1 VNVEQLLANLT
12 KQGVKLW
19 VEGEQL
25 RANAPKGVLTLET
38 RDLLANHKAELIL
51 LLQEKNAN
59 PDTDLPLV
67 KADRL
72 QNLPLSFAQERLW
85 LLNQLEPDSPF
96 YNEQTA
102 IKLHGQLN
110 VVALEQSL
118 NKIIARHEVLR
129 TNFRT
134 INDRPVQ
141 IIADSLTLS
150 VPVVDLT
157 DLPESERAIACQK
170 LATTELARPF
180 DLASSPLIRACV
192 VKLTELEHAFILTV
206 HHIIVDGWSTGILM
220 RELAIIYSALCNNL
234 SPKLPELPIQY
245 ADFAIWQRQWLQKE
259 VLQTQL
265 DYWKQQLKN
274 APTLLELPTDRPR
287 PAIQTYR
294 GAVQYV
300 ELSSELSQAIANF
313 SRQEA
318 ASLFMTLF
326 CAYVTLLYRY
336 TGSDDI
342 VVGTPIA
349 NRDRLELEG
358 LIGFFVNT
366 LVLRTDLSGNPSF
379 GQLLSRVR
387 QVTLEAYA
395 HPDLPFEELVKALQ
409 PQRNL
414 SHTPLFQVMFVLQNA
429 PISEVELAGLTI
441 SSLPVEGATAKFDL
455 TLSMQNTST
464 STTLSTSTGLV
475 GMWQYNADLFDERT
489 IERMSGHFVTL
500 LEGIVANPQERIAQ
514 LPLLTKSEQQQ
525 LLVEWNNTQVDYPQ
539 DKCIHQLFEEQ
550 VERTPDAVAVVF
562 DNQQLTYHQLN
573 CRANQLAHYLHSLGV
588 KPDTLVG
595 ICVERS
601 LEMVV
606 GLLGILKAGGA
617 YLPLDPEYPPE
628 RLRFM
633 LEDATVSVLLTQQQL
648 IDKLPPNQAQVVF
661 LDEAWSE
668 IAQNNQDNPSSGV
681 KAFHLANLIYTSG
694 STGRP
699 KGVMVEHQGLCNLAQ
714 AQKITFGLTCSSRVL
729 QFASFSFDAS
739 ISEILMALFSGGTL
753 YLGTKDSL
761 LPGEPL
767 IKQLRKHCITHIT
780 LPPSALAVM
789 PVEELPTLQ
798 TIIVAG
804 EACPLELIKQWSVGR
819 NFFNAYGPTEASVC
833 ATIAKCTPEDE
844 KISIGKAIANT
855 QVYILDENLQPVPIG
870 VPGELHIGGVGLARG
885 YLNRPELTQE
895 KFISN
900 PFQRGRGAAL
910 RLRSVTEGQGSRGE
924 TEDQS
929 SNSERLYKTG
939 DLARYLPN
947 GDIEYLGRID
957 NQVKVRGFRIE
968 LGEIETA
975 LSQHGDV
982 QTCCAI
988 AHEDIPGEKRLV
1000 AYVVPYPQVT
1010 CTEQSRSTLTINQ
1023 LRQFLKAKL
1032 PEYMVPNAF
1041 VVLESLPLTP
1051 NGKVDRRAL
1060 PAPDL
1065 HSEQKGKYVAP
1076 RTPIEEM
1083 LAQIWTQVLKL
1094 EQVGIDDN
1102 FFEVGGHSLLA
1113 TQLLS
1118 RIRNI
1123 FKVELPLRELFAK
1136 ATIAELARSLEQL
1149 QQQVLR
1155 LRSVQDLEFST
1166 PPILP
1171 RAKNT
1176 QLPLSYAQQRL
1187 WFLDQLQSL
1196 GGTYNIPLTLRLAG
1210 TLNQAALEKSLQ
1222 EIIYR
1227 HEALRTNFITVDGQ
1241 PIQIIREQE
1250 IGRGQGAGGREQG
1263 AGSKRLPL
1271 SQLTSTPWTVSIVD
1285 LKHLS
1290 TLVLSEAEVTEKE
1303 IALQQLVQKQ
1313 AIQAFNLANEPLVRA
1328 TLVVLSETEHALLV
1342 FIHHIVCDGW
1352 SMGVFVQELV
1362 ALYNAYSQSQPSPL
1376 APLPIQYADFAI
1388 WQRNWLQ
1395 GDVLQSQLS
1404 YWQQQLANAPTLLSL
1419 PTDRPRGAVQT
1430 YHGAYQELA
1439 LSKELSVA
1447 LKQLSQ
1453 KESVTL
1459 FMTLLA
1465 AFQILLWRYSGQD
1478 DICIGTPIANRNRA
1492 EIEGLIG
1499 FFVNT
1504 LVLRTRLDGNPSFSQ
1519 LLSQVRE
1526 VALGAYSHQDLPF
1539 EMLVEAL
1546 QPERNLSHN
1555 PIFQVWFNLQNL
1567 ANTQLELFGLS
1578 VEPISMSEAASKFDL
1593 SLYVA
1598 EYEQGITL
1606 QLLYNADLFTSER
1619 MVEMVQQ
1626 FHHLLNQIVAEPD
1639 SAIASY
1645 SLVTPQTR
1653 FLLPDPTTAIPQP
1666 EYELV
1671 TTTFTSWVNSTP
1683 EQPAVRQGSRTW
1695 NYRELSKSSQ
1705 DLARVML
1712 SHGIERGDVVAVYG
1726 TSSFGLIASAIAVL
1740 LSGGVLL
1747 TIDPQL
1753 PSQRQRLMLQE
1764 AKVKCIL
1771 YVDSQYPEDREIWQ
1785 SLTVICINPDT
1796 AVAIN
1801 YRQESSHPILL
1812 PEISANDAA
1821 YIFFTSGTTG
1831 VPKGV
1836 LGCHKGMAHF
1846 LNWQRQTFGINQKDR
1861 IAQLTGLSFDVVLRD
1876 IFLPLTSGATLCLP
1890 TPEDKLEPTK
1900 ILGYLE
1906 REQISVL
1913 HTVPSLAQSW
1923 LTSVPSEV
1931 SLHNLRWLFLAGEPL
1946 KETLV
1951 LQWRDAFLQ
1960 AGEIVNLY
1968 GPTETTL
1975 AKCYYQVPNEPTPG
1989 VQPVGRTLPETQAL
2003 VLSANGQ
2010 LCGIGEAGEIVLR
2023 TPFRSLGYIN
2033 ALEEMRSRFVKNH
2046 FRNDERDLLYYTGD
2060 RGRYLPDGSLEI
2072 LGRLD
2077 RQVKIRGI
2085 RIELGEIETVLA
2097 QHPFVHQT
2105 VVIAHEER
2113 LVAYII
2119 PNQDSTPT
2127 ISEIRRFLST
2137 KLPQYMMPSSFVF
2150 LDSLPL
2156 TPNGKV
2162 DRRALP
2168 TPSNINNLDTFVEPR
2183 NQLELQLVQIWSKI
2197 LKVDKVGV
2205 QDNFF
2210 DLGGHSLLA
2219 PYLITQIKQQFGK
2232 DVSLTSLFQNPTI
2245 EQLATILQIDSNY
2258 SNSSCLVPIQ
2268 PNGSKLPFFC
2278 IPGAGGEPFY
2288 LYHLG
2293 RYLGDE
2299 QPLYSFQA
2307 NNLDVEPDTRIQDM
2321 ASHYIQAMQT
2331 VQPQGPYFLGGHS
2344 LGSIVAFEM
2353 ANQLLDGGHEVALV
2367 VILDMSAPTSKDKQA
2382 RIERLD
2388 WDHARWLIEAI
2399 KAVEVSLST
2408 NMDISYDTLRSL
2420 SEKEQLKYVLQHLKM
2435 VNMLPPH
2442 AEINQLKNMVQA
2454 LKANSLSLINYVPKH
2469 LYPGRIT
2476 LLRASETPPERL
2488 NSKFSEIS
2496 QDSTWGWSEYSC
2508 EPVDIHFVPG
2518 NHITMMAEPH
2528 VQVLAEQLKNCIQ
2541 QALCRQGGRG
2551 QGAGSREQ
2559 GAGGRGLSG
2568 AGFFD

>member
-1 VNVEQLLANLT
+1 MNIEQLVVDLT

-38 RDLLANHKAELIL
+38 RDLLAKNKAELIL
-51 LLQEKNAN
+51 LLHEKNAA
-59 PDTDLPLV
+59 PDTDLPPI
-67 KADRL
+67 KTERP

-96 YNEQTA
+96 YNEQIA
-102 IKLHGQLN
+102 LKLHGQLN

-118 NKIIARHEVLR
+118 NKIIERHEALR

-134 INDRPVQ
+134 FDEQPVQ
-141 IIADSLTLS
+141 VIADSLTLS

-157 DLPESERAIACQK
+157 HLPESEREIACQQ
-170 LATTELARPF
+170 LATTEAAQLF

-192 VKLTELEHAFILTV
+192 VKLTEVEYALLLTV
-206 HHIIVDGWSTGILM
+206 HHILVDGWSTGILM
-220 RELAIIYSALCNNL
+220 RELATIYSALCNNL
-234 SPKLPELPIQY
+234 SPELPELPIQY

-265 DYWKQQLKN
+265 DYWKQLLKN

-287 PAIQTYR
+287 PAIQNYR

-300 ELSSELSQAIANF
+300 ELSNELSQAIANF
-313 SRQEA
+313 SRQEGA
-318 ASLFMTLF
+318 TLFMTLF
-326 CAYVTLLYRY
+326 TAYVTLLYRY

-379 GQLLSRVR
+379 KELLSRVR
-387 QVTLEAYA
+387 QVTLLSYA

-409 PQRNL
+409 PQRDL

-429 PISEVELAGLTI
+429 PISEVEMAGLTI
-441 SSLPVEGATAKFDL
+441 SSLPTQSAVAKFDL
-455 TLSMQNTST
+455 TLSLQNTA
-464 STTLSTSTGLV
+464 TGLV
-475 GMWQYNADLFDERT
+475 GVWEYNADLFDAST
-489 IERMSGHFVTL
+489 IERMSGHFQTL
-500 LEGIVANPQERIAQ
+500 LQGIVANPEQQIAQ
-514 LPLLTKSEQQQ
+514 LPLLTQVEQHQ
-525 LLVEWNNTQVDYPQ
+525 LLVDWNSTQVDYPQ

-550 VERTPDAVAVVF
+550 VKRTPDAVAVVF

-573 CRANQLAHYLHSLGV
+573 CRANQLAHYLRSVGV
-588 KPDTLVG
+588 GADVLVG
-595 ICVERS
+595 LCVERS
-601 LEMVV
+601 LEMMV

-617 YLPLDPEYPPE
+617 YVPLDPEYPQD
-628 RLRFM
+628 RLSFM
-633 LEDATVSVLLTQQQL
+633 LEDTQLSVLLIQQHLIERLPKHQVQL
-648 IDKLPPNQAQVVF
+648 VC
-661 LDEAWSE
+661 LDTEWQSISQLSDFDLVNSTSSE
-668 IAQNNQDNPSSGV
+668 N
-681 KAFHLANLIYTSG
+681 LAYVIYTSG
-694 STGRP
+694 STGKP
-699 KGVMVEHQGLCNLAQ
+699 KGVMIQHQSLVNLTQAAIVEYGLSNACNGQ
-714 AQKITFGLTCSSRVL
+714 SQRIL
-729 QFASFSFDAS
+729 QFLSICFDAAAA
-739 ISEILMALFSGGTL
+739 EIYPPLSSGATVVLRTQEMLSSVQTL
-753 YLGTKDSL
+753 IQKCRDWGITVLSLPTAYWHQLTFELVNADLL
-761 LPGEPL
+761 LPDCIRLVIIGGE
-767 IKQLRKHCITHIT
+767 H
-780 LPPSALAVM
+780 
-789 PVEELPTLQ
+789 
-798 TIIVAG
+798 
-804 EACPLELIKQWSVGR
+804 PLEQRFRMWQQHIGEYPQLI
-819 NFFNAYGPTEASVC
+819 NAYGPTEATVEVTC
-833 ATIAKCTPEDE
+833 TLLGIDQQKLTIGRP
-844 KISIGKAIANT
+844 IYNT
-855 QVYILDENLQPVPIG
+855 QIYILDQYLQPVPIG
-870 VPGELHIGGVGLARG
+870 VPGELHIGGAGLARG
-885 YLNRPELTQE
+885 YLNRPELTNE

-900 PFQRGRGAAL
+900 PFKRGRGQGA
-910 RLRSVTEGQGSRGE
+910 GSRGQGAGGRGE
-924 TEDQS
+924 IENQF
-929 SNSERLYKTG
+929 SNCDRQACTKYSRLYKTG
-939 DLARYLPN
+939 DLARYLSS

-957 NQVKVRGFRIE
+957 NQVKIRGFRIE

-975 LSQHGDV
+975 LSEHGDV
-982 QTCCAI
+982 QSCCVI
-988 AHEDIPGEKRLV
+988 AREDTPGEKRLV
-1000 AYVVPYPQVT
+1000 AYVVLYPQVT
-1010 CTEQSRSTLTINQ
+1010 CTEPVLSAASRREGRSRSTPTIDQ
-1023 LRQFLKAKL
+1023 LRYSLRVKL

-1041 VVLESLPLTP
+1041 VLLESLPLTP

-1065 HSEQKGKYVAP
+1065 QSEQKDKYVTP

-1083 LAQIWTQVLKL
+1083 LALLWTQVLKL
-1094 EQVGIDDN
+1094 ERVGIHDN
-1102 FFEVGGHSLLA
+1102 FFEIGGHSLLA

-1136 ATIAELARSLEQL
+1136 ATIAELAQSIGQL
-1149 QQQVLR
+1149 QQQ
-1155 LRSVQDLEFST
+1155 DLELST

-1171 RAKNT
+1171 RAENA

-1187 WFLDQLQSL
+1187 WFLDQLQPL
-1196 GGTYNIPLTLRLAG
+1196 GGTYKIPLTLRLVG
-1210 TLNQAALEKSLQ
+1210 TLNQAALEQSLQ
-1222 EIIYR
+1222 EIIHR
-1227 HEALRTNFITVDGQ
+1227 HEVLRTNFITVDGQ
-1241 PIQIIREQE
+1241 PTQVIQTQTNWTLSIIDYEY
-1250 IGRGQGAGGREQG
+1250 
-1263 AGSKRLPL
+1263 LP
-1271 SQLTSTPWTVSIVD
+1271 I
-1285 LKHLS
+1285 
-1290 TLVLSEAEVTEKE
+1290 TEKE
-1303 IALQQLVQKQ
+1303 IATQQLVQKQ
-1313 AIQAFNLANEPLVRA
+1313 AIQPFNLANEPLVRA

-1342 FIHHIVCDGW
+1342 YIHHIVSDGW
-1352 SMGVFVQELV
+1352 SMGVFIQELA
-1362 ALYNAYSQSQPSPL
+1362 ALYNAYSQGQPSPL

-1388 WQRNWLQ
+1388 WQRQWLQ

-1404 YWQQQLANAPTLLSL
+1404 YWQQQLADAPTLLSL

-1430 YHGAYQELA
+1430 YHGAYQAIA
-1439 LSKELSVA
+1439 LSKKLSIA

-1459 FMTLLA
+1459 FMTLLT

-1499 FFVNT
+1499 FFINT
-1504 LVLRTRLDGNPSFSQ
+1504 LVLRTRLDGNPSFRQ
-1519 LLSQVRE
+1519 LLSRVRE
-1526 VALGAYSHQDLPF
+1526 VALSAYAHQDLPF

-1567 ANTQLELFGLS
+1567 ADTQLELFGLS
-1578 VEPISMSEAASKFDL
+1578 VEPILMSEAASKFDL
-1593 SLYVA
+1593 SLYVT
-1598 EYEQGITL
+1598 EHEQGITL

-1626 FHHLLNQIVAEPD
+1626 FHHLLNQIVVEPD
-1639 SAIASY
+1639 SAIAAY
-1645 SLVTPQTR
+1645 SLVTPQAQL
-1653 FLLPDPTTAIPQP
+1653 LLPDPTTAIPEP

-1671 TTTFTSWVNSTP
+1671 TTTFTSWVNSNL
-1683 EQPAVRQGSRTW
+1683 ELSAVRQGSRTW
-1695 NYRELSKSSQ
+1695 NYGELGKTSQ
-1705 DLARVML
+1705 ALARVML
-1712 SHGIERGDVVAVYG
+1712 SQGIERGDVVAVYG

-1747 TIDPQL
+1747 TLDPQL
-1753 PSQRQRLMLQE
+1753 PCERQQLMLQE
-1764 AKVKCIL
+1764 AKAKYIL
-1771 YVDSQYPEDREIWQ
+1771 YIDSQPPKDQEIWQ
-1785 SLTVICINPDT
+1785 SLTIICVNPDT
-1796 AVAIN
+1796 AEAIN
-1801 YRQESSHPILL
+1801 SLESSHTIAL
-1812 PEISANDAA
+1812 PEISADDAA

-1846 LNWQRQTFGINQKDR
+1846 LNWQRQTFGISQQDR

-1876 IFLPLTSGATLCLP
+1876 VFLPLTSGATLCLP
-1890 TPEDKLEPTK
+1890 AQGDKLEPTK
-1900 ILGYLE
+1900 ILRYLE

-1923 LTSVPSEV
+1923 LANVPSE
-1931 SLHNLRWLFLAGEPL
+1931 SLRNLRWLFLAGEPL
-1946 KETLV
+1946 KQTFI
-1951 LQWRDAFLQ
+1951 LQWRDAFPQ
-1960 AGEIVNLY
+1960 AGEILNLY

-1975 AKCYYQVPNEPTPG
+1975 AKCYYQVPSEPTVG
-1989 VQPVGRTLPETQAL
+1989 VQPVGWPLPKTQAL
-2003 VLSANGQ
+2003 VLGTNRQ
-2010 LCGIGEAGEIVLR
+2010 MCGIGEPGEIVLR

-2033 ALEEMRSRFVKNH
+2033 APEEKRSRFVKNH
-2046 FRNDERDLLYYTGD
+2046 FRNDDQDLLYYTGD

-2072 LGRLD
+2072 LGRFD
-2077 RQVKIRGI
+2077 HQVKIRGI

-2097 QHPFVHQT
+2097 QHPSVHQT
-2105 VVIAHEER
+2105 VVTAHEDDFGEQR

-2119 PNQDSTPT
+2119 LNQESAPT

-2137 KLPQYMMPSSFVF
+2137 KLPQYIVPSSFVF

-2156 TPNGKV
+2156 TPNGKI

-2168 TPSNINNLDTFVEPR
+2168 TPSNIINLDIFVEPR
-2183 NQLELQLVQIWSKI
+2183 NQLEMQLVQIWSKI

-2219 PYLITQIKQQFGK
+2219 PYLMAQIKQQFGK

-2245 EQLATILQIDSNY
+2245 EQLATILQIDLDY
-2258 SNSSCLVPIQ
+2258 SNSSCLIPIQ

-2293 RYLGDE
+2293 RYLGAD

-2307 NNLDVEPDTRIQDM
+2307 NNLDGELEPATRIKDM
-2321 ASHYIQAMQT
+2321 ASHYIQAMQA
-2331 VQPQGPYFLGGHS
+2331 VQPRGPYFLGGHS

-2353 ANQLLDGGHEVALV
+2353 ATQLLHQGHIVALV
-2367 VILDMSAPTSKDKQA
+2367 VMIDMSAPTSKDKQA

-2388 WDHARWLIEAI
+2388 WDHARWLIELI

-2408 NMDISYDTLRSL
+2408 NIDISYNILQSL
-2420 SEKEQLKYVLQHLKM
+2420 PEKEQLKHVLQHLKM
-2435 VNMLPPH
+2435 VNMLPPN
-2442 AEINQLKNMVQA
+2442 AEITQMKNMVQA
-2454 LKANSLSLINYVPKH
+2454 LKANSLSLINYVPEQI
-2469 LYPGRIT
+2469 YPGRIT

-2488 NSKFSEIS
+2488 VSKFSEIS

-2528 VQVLAEQLKNCIQ
+2528 VQILAERLKVCIEQ
-2541 QALCRQGGRG
+2541 VQANMTLLNT
-2551 QGAGSREQ
+2551 SMN
-2559 GAGGRGLSG
+2559 
-2568 AGFFD
+2568 

>member
-1 VNVEQLLANLT
+1 MNVEQLVANLT

-19 VEGEQL
+19 LEGEQL

-51 LLQEKNAN
+51 LLQEKNAAT
-59 PDTDLPLV
+59 DTDLPLI
-67 KADRL
+67 KADRP

-102 IKLHGQLN
+102 IKLQGQLN
-110 VVALEQSL
+110 VVALDQSL
-118 NKIIARHEVLR
+118 NAIIARHEVLR

-134 INDRPVQ
+134 INEQPVQ
-141 IIADSLTLS
+141 VIADSLTLS

-157 DLPESERAIACQK
+157 DLPESERAIACQQ
-170 LATTELARPF
+170 LATTEATRPF
-180 DLASSPLIRACV
+180 DLANSPLIRACV
-192 VKLTELEHAFILTV
+192 VKLTELEHAFVLTV
-206 HHIIVDGWSTGILM
+206 HHIVVDGWSTGILM
-220 RELAIIYSALCNNL
+220 RELATIYSALCKNL

-245 ADFAIWQRQWLQKE
+245 ADFALWQRQWLQ
-259 VLQTQL
+259 VGANGRSPLQIQI

-274 APTLLELPTDRPR
+274 APTLLGLPTDRPR

-294 GAVQYV
+294 GAVQYI
-300 ELSSELSQAIANF
+300 ELSNELSQAIANF
-313 SRQEA
+313 SRQEGA
-318 ASLFMTLF
+318 TLFMTLF
-326 CAYVTLLYRY
+326 AAYVTLLYRY

-366 LVLRTDLSGNPSF
+366 LVLRTDLSDNPSF
-379 GQLLSRVR
+379 QQLLSRVR
-387 QVTLEAYA
+387 QVTLQAYA

-409 PQRNL
+409 PQRDL

-455 TLSMQNTST
+455 TLSMQNTA
-464 STTLSTSTGLV
+464 TGLV
-475 GMWQYNADLFDERT
+475 GMWQYNADLFDAGT
-489 IERMSGHFVTL
+489 IERMSGHFQTL
-500 LEGIVANPQERIAQ
+500 LEGIIANSQQRIAQ
-514 LPLLTKSEQQQ
+514 LPLLTELEQQQ
-525 LLVEWNNTQVDYPQ
+525 LLVDWNNTQVDYPQ

-562 DNQQLTYHQLN
+562 ENQQLTYHQLN
-573 CRANQLAHYLHSLGV
+573 CRANQLAHYLKSMGV
-588 KPDTLVG
+588 TADVLVG

-628 RLRFM
+628 RLNFM
-633 LEDATVSVLLTQQQL
+633 LEDAQVGVLLTQQRL
-648 IDKLPPNQAQVVF
+648 SDRLPEHQVKQVF
-661 LDEAWSE
+661 LDEVWSQ
-668 IAQNNQDNPSSGV
+668 IAQNNQDNPTTGV
-681 KAFHLANLIYTSG
+681 KAFHLANVIYTSG

-699 KGVMVEHQGLCNLAQ
+699 KGVMVEHKGLCNLAQ
-714 AQKITFGLTCSSRVL
+714 AQIQTFGVDSSSRIL

-739 ISEILMALFSGGTL
+739 ISEILMALGSGATL

-767 IKQLRKHCITHIT
+767 IKQLRDRCITHIT

-804 EACPLELIKQWSVGR
+804 EACSAQLIKQWSVGR

-833 ATIAKCTPEDE
+833 ATIGKATPKAIAKCHDGE

-855 QVYILDENLQPVPIG
+855 QVYILDEYLQPVPVG

-895 KFISN
+895 RFIGN
-900 PFQRGRGAAL
+900 PFEEARG
-910 RLRSVTEGQGSRGE
+910 S
-924 TEDQS
+924 
-929 SNSERLYKTG
+929 RLYKTG
-939 DLARYLPN
+939 DLARYLSN

-957 NQVKVRGFRIE
+957 NQVKIRGFRIE
-968 LGEIETA
+968 LGEIEIA
-975 LSQHGDV
+975 LSQHSDV
-982 QTCCAI
+982 QTCCVI
-988 AHEDIPGEKRLV
+988 AREDIPEEKRLV
-1000 AYVVPYPQVT
+1000 AYVVTYPQVT
-1010 CTEQSRSTLTINQ
+1010 PTINQ

-1032 PEYMVPNAF
+1032 PEYMLPQAF
-1041 VVLESLPLTP
+1041 VVLEFLPLTP

-1060 PAPDL
+1060 PAPGLD
-1065 HSEQKGKYVAP
+1065 SEQKGKYVAP

-1094 EQVGIDDN
+1094 EQVGIHDN
-1102 FFEVGGHSLLA
+1102 FFELGGHSLLA

-1123 FKVELPLRELFAK
+1123 FKVELPLRELFAR
-1136 ATIAELARSLEQL
+1136 ATIAEVARSIGQL
-1149 QQQVLR
+1149 QQQ
-1155 LRSVQDLEFST
+1155 DLELST
-1166 PPILP
+1166 PLILR
-1171 RAKNT
+1171 RAENT
-1176 QLPLSYAQQRL
+1176 QLQLSYAQQRL
-1187 WFLDQLQSL
+1187 WFLDQLQPL
-1196 GGTYNIPLTLRLAG
+1196 GGAYNMPLTLRLVG
-1210 TLNQAALEKSLQ
+1210 TLNQAALQQSLQ
-1222 EIIYR
+1222 EIIRR
-1227 HEALRTNFITVDGQ
+1227 HEVLRTNFISVDGQ
-1241 PIQIIREQE
+1241 PIQVI
-1250 IGRGQGAGGREQG
+1250 REQG
-1263 AGSKRLPL
+1263 AGSRKQEVL
-1271 SQLTSTPWTVSIVD
+1271 SIVG
-1285 LKHLS
+1285 LQHLPTS
-1290 TLVLSEAEVTEKE
+1290 EKE

-1313 AIQAFNLANEPLVRA
+1313 AQQPFNLADEPLVRA
-1328 TLVVLSETEHALLV
+1328 TLIVLSEAEHALLV
-1342 FIHHIVCDGW
+1342 FIHHIVSDGW
-1352 SMGVFVQELV
+1352 SMGVFIQEL
-1362 ALYNAYSQSQPSPL
+1362 ATLYNAYSQSQPSPL
-1376 APLPIQYADFAI
+1376 TPLSIQYADFAI

-1404 YWQQQLANAPTLLSL
+1404 YWQQQLADAPTLLSL

-1504 LVLRTRLDGNPSFSQ
+1504 LVLRTRLDGNPSFRQ
-1519 LLSQVRE
+1519 LLARVRQ
-1526 VALGAYSHQDLPF
+1526 VALGAYTHQDLPF

-1567 ANTQLELFGLS
+1567 ADTQLELFGLS

-1598 EYEQGITL
+1598 EHEQGITL
-1606 QLLYNADLFTSER
+1606 QLLYNADLFTSAR
-1619 MVEMVQQ
+1619 MVQMVQQ
-1626 FHHLLNQIVAEPD
+1626 FHHLLNQIVVDAD
-1639 SAIASY
+1639 RAIATY
-1645 SLVTPQTR
+1645 SLVTPQAR
-1653 FLLPDPTTAIPQP
+1653 FLLPDPTTAITQP

-1695 NYRELSKSSQ
+1695 NYGELGKSSQ
-1705 DLARVML
+1705 ALARVLL

-1740 LSGGVLL
+1740 LSRGVLVTL
-1747 TIDPQL
+1747 DPQL
-1753 PSQRQRLMLQE
+1753 PSDRQRLMLQE
-1764 AKVKCIL
+1764 AKAKCIL
-1771 YVDSQYPEDREIWQ
+1771 YVDSQYPENQEIWQ
-1785 SLTVICINPDT
+1785 SLTVICVNPDT
-1796 AVAIN
+1796 GLAIN
-1801 YRQESSHPILL
+1801 SLESSYTIPL
-1812 PEISANDAA
+1812 PKISANDAA

-1846 LNWQRQTFGINQKDR
+1846 LNWQRQTFGINQQDR
-1861 IAQLTGLSFDVVLRD
+1861 IAQLTGLSFDVLLRD
-1876 IFLPLTSGATLCLP
+1876 IFLPLTSGATLCIP
-1890 TPEDKLEPTK
+1890 APEDKLEPTK
-1900 ILGYLE
+1900 ILRYLE

-1923 LTSVPSEV
+1923 LTNVPKEV
-1931 SLHNLRWLFLAGEPL
+1931 SLQNLRWLFLAGEPL

-1951 LQWRDAFLQ
+1951 LQWRDAFPQ

-1975 AKCYYQVPNEPTPG
+1975 AKCYYQVPSEPRPG
-1989 VQPVGRTLPETQAL
+1989 VQPVGQTLPETQAL
-2003 VLSANGQ
+2003 VLGANQQ
-2010 LCGIGEAGEIVLR
+2010 LCGIGEPGEIVLR
-2023 TPFRSLGYIN
+2023 TPFRSLGYVN
-2033 ALEEMRSRFVKNH
+2033 APEEMRSRFVKNH
-2046 FRNDERDLLYYTGD
+2046 FRNDGDLLYYTGD
-2060 RGRYLPDGSLEI
+2060 RGRYLPNGSLEI
-2072 LGRLD
+2072 LGRQD
-2077 RQVKIRGI
+2077 YQVKIRGI

-2097 QHPFVHQT
+2097 QHPSVHQT
-2105 VVIAHEER
+2105 VVTAPEER

-2119 PNQDSTPT
+2119 TNQDSTLT

-2137 KLPQYMMPSSFVF
+2137 KLPQYMLPSSFVF

-2168 TPSNINNLDTFVEPR
+2168 TSSKINNLDTFVEPR

-2219 PYLITQIKQQFGK
+2219 PYLIAQIKQQFGK
-2232 DVSLTSLFQNPTI
+2232 DMGLTSLFQNPTI
-2245 EQLATILQIDSNY
+2245 EQLATILQIDLDY

-2307 NNLDVEPDTRIQDM
+2307 NNLDELEPATRIPDM
-2321 ASHYIQAMQT
+2321 ASHYIQAMQA

-2353 ANQLLDGGHEVALV
+2353 ATQLLHQGHIVALV
-2367 VILDMSAPTSKDKQA
+2367 VMLDMSAPTSKDKKA

-2388 WDHARWLIEAI
+2388 WDRARWLIELI

-2420 SEKEQLKYVLQHLKM
+2420 SEEEQLKYVLQHLKM

-2442 AEINQLKNMVQA
+2442 AEITQLKNMVQA
-2454 LKANSLSLINYVPKH
+2454 LKANSLSLINYVPQQI
-2469 LYPGRIT
+2469 YPGRIT

-2488 NSKFSEIS
+2488 ASKFSEIS

-2508 EPVDIHFVPG
+2508 KPVDIHFVPG

-2528 VQVLAEQLKNCIQ
+2528 VQVLAEQLKVCFQ
-2541 QALCRQGGRG
+2541 QAQANMALLNV
-2551 QGAGSREQ
+2551 SMN
-2559 GAGGRGLSG
+2559 
-2568 AGFFD
+2568 

>member
-1 VNVEQLLANLT
+1 MNIEQLVIDLT

-38 RDLLANHKAELIL
+38 RDLLAKNKAELIL
-51 LLQEKNAN
+51 LLHEKNAAS
-59 PDTDLPLV
+59 DTYFPLS
-67 KADRL
+67 KTERP

-102 IKLHGQLN
+102 LKLHGQLN

-118 NKIIARHEVLR
+118 NKIISRHEALR
-129 TNFRT
+129 TNFHT
-134 INDRPVQ
+134 INEQPVQ
-141 IIADSLTLS
+141 VIADRLTLN

-157 DLPESERAIACQK
+157 ELPESEREIACQQ
-170 LATTELARPF
+170 LATTEAAQPF
-180 DLASSPLIRACV
+180 NLASSPLIRACV
-192 VKLTELEHAFILTV
+192 VKLKELEYAFVLTV
-206 HHIIVDGWSTGILM
+206 HHILVDGWSTGILM
-220 RELAIIYSALCNNL
+220 RELATIYSALCNNL
-234 SPKLPELPIQY
+234 SPELPELPIQY

-265 DYWKQQLKN
+265 DYWKQLLKN

-287 PAIQTYR
+287 PAIQNYR
-294 GAVQYV
+294 GAVQYI
-300 ELSSELSQAIANF
+300 ELSNELSQAIANF
-313 SRQEA
+313 SRQEGA
-318 ASLFMTLF
+318 TLFMTLF
-326 CAYVTLLYRY
+326 AAYVTLLYRY
-336 TGSDDI
+336 TGSNDI

-349 NRDRLELEG
+349 NRDRTELEG

-379 GQLLSRVR
+379 QQLLSRVR
-387 QVTLEAYA
+387 QVTLLSYA

-429 PISEVELAGLTI
+429 PISEVEMAGLTI
-441 SSLPVEGATAKFDL
+441 SSLPTQSAVAKFDL
-455 TLSMQNTST
+455 TLSLQNTA
-464 STTLSTSTGLV
+464 TGLV
-475 GMWQYNADLFDERT
+475 GMWEYNADLFDAAT
-489 IERMSGHFVTL
+489 IERMSGHFQTL
-500 LEGIVANPQERIAQ
+500 LEGIAANPQEQIAQ
-514 LPLLTKSEQQQ
+514 LPLLTQVEQHQ
-525 LLVEWNNTQVDYPQ
+525 LLVDWNDTQSDYSQ

-550 VERTPDAVAVVF
+550 VKCTPDTVAVVF
-562 DNQQLTYHQLN
+562 ENEQLTYQQLN
-573 CRANQLAHYLHSLGV
+573 CRANQLAHHLRSVGV
-588 KPDTLVG
+588 GADVLVG
-595 ICVERS
+595 LYVERS

-617 YLPLDPEYPPE
+617 YVPLDPEYPQD
-628 RLRFM
+628 RLSFM
-633 LEDATVSVLLTQQQL
+633 LEDTQLSVLLTQQHLIERLPKHQVQL
-648 IDKLPPNQAQVVF
+648 VC
-661 LDEAWSE
+661 LDTEWQSISQLSDFDLVNSTSSE
-668 IAQNNQDNPSSGV
+668 N
-681 KAFHLANLIYTSG
+681 LAYVIYTSG
-694 STGRP
+694 STGKP
-699 KGVMVEHQGLCNLAQ
+699 KGVMIQHQSLVNLTQAAIVEYGLSHACNGQ
-714 AQKITFGLTCSSRVL
+714 SQRIL
-729 QFASFSFDAS
+729 QFCSICFDAAAV
-739 ISEILMALFSGGTL
+739 EIYPSLSCGATVVLR
-753 YLGTKDSL
+753 TKTMLSSVQTFIEKCRDWGITVLNLPIAYWHQLTFELVNANLL
-761 LPGEPL
+761 LPDCIRLVVFGGE
-767 IKQLRKHCITHIT
+767 H
-780 LPPSALAVM
+780 
-789 PVEELPTLQ
+789 
-798 TIIVAG
+798 
-804 EACPLELIKQWSVGR
+804 PLEQRFRMWQQHIGEYPQLI
-819 NFFNAYGPTEASVC
+819 NAYGPSEATVQVTYKLLGIDRQKL
-833 ATIAKCTPEDE
+833 TIGRP
-844 KISIGKAIANT
+844 IYNT
-855 QVYILDENLQPVPIG
+855 QIYILDQYLQPVPIG
-870 VPGELHIGGVGLARG
+870 VPGELHIGGAGLARG
-885 YLNRPELTQE
+885 YLNRPELTNE
-895 KFISN
+895 KFI
-900 PFQRGRGAAL
+900 PFQRGRG
-910 RLRSVTEGQGSRGE
+910 QGAGGRGE
-924 TEDQS
+924 IENQF
-929 SNSERLYKTG
+929 SNCDRVGGASRREACTKYSRLYKTG
-939 DLARYLPN
+939 DLARYLPD

-957 NQVKVRGFRIE
+957 NQVKIRGFRIE
-968 LGEIETA
+968 LGEIETG
-975 LSQHGDV
+975 LSEHGDV
-982 QTCCAI
+982 QSCCVI
-988 AHEDIPGEKRLV
+988 AREDTPGEKRLV
-1000 AYVVPYPQVT
+1000 AYVVLYPQVT
-1010 CTEQSRSTLTINQ
+1010 CTEPVLSVAVGAASRREGRSRNTPTIDQ
-1023 LRQFLKAKL
+1023 LRYSLRVKL

-1065 HSEQKGKYVAP
+1065 QSEQKDKYVAP

-1094 EQVGIDDN
+1094 ERVGIHDN

-1113 TQLLS
+1113 TQMLS

-1123 FKVELPLRELFAK
+1123 FKVELPLRELFAR
-1136 ATIAELARSLEQL
+1136 ATIAELAQSIGQL
-1149 QQQVLR
+1149 QQQ
-1155 LRSVQDLEFST
+1155 DLKLST

-1171 RAKNT
+1171 RAENA

-1187 WFLDQLQSL
+1187 WFLDQLQPL
-1196 GGTYNIPLTLRLAG
+1196 GGLYNIPLTLRLVG
-1210 TLNQAALEKSLQ
+1210 TLNQAALEQSLQ
-1222 EIIYR
+1222 EIIHR
-1227 HEALRTNFITVDGQ
+1227 HEVLRTNFITVEGKPSQ
-1241 PIQIIREQE
+1241 VIQAQTNWTLSIIDWQN
-1250 IGRGQGAGGREQG
+1250 
-1263 AGSKRLPL
+1263 LP
-1271 SQLTSTPWTVSIVD
+1271 TS
-1285 LKHLS
+1285 
-1290 TLVLSEAEVTEKE
+1290 EKE
-1303 IALQQLVQKQ
+1303 IATQQLVQKQ

-1342 FIHHIVCDGW
+1342 YIHHIVSDGW
-1352 SMGVFVQELV
+1352 SMGVFIKELA
-1362 ALYNAYSQSQPSPL
+1362 ALYNAYSQGQPSPL

-1388 WQRNWLQ
+1388 WQRQWLQ

-1404 YWQQQLANAPTLLSL
+1404 YWQQQLADAPTLLSL
-1419 PTDRPRGAVQT
+1419 PTDQPRGAVQT
-1430 YHGAYQELA
+1430 YHGAYQAIA
-1439 LSKELSVA
+1439 LSKKLSIA

-1459 FMTLLA
+1459 FMTLLT

-1499 FFVNT
+1499 FFINT
-1504 LVLRTRLDGNPSFSQ
+1504 LVLRTRLDGNPSFKQ
-1519 LLSQVRE
+1519 LLSRVRE
-1526 VALGAYSHQDLPF
+1526 VALSAYAHQDLPF

-1567 ANTQLELFGLS
+1567 ADTQLELFGLS
-1578 VEPISMSEAASKFDL
+1578 VEPILMSEAASKFDL

-1598 EYEQGITL
+1598 EHEQGITL

-1626 FHHLLNQIVAEPD
+1626 FHHLLNQIVVDAD

-1645 SLVTPQTR
+1645 SLVTPQAQL
-1653 FLLPDPTTAIPQP
+1653 LLPDPTTAIPEP

-1671 TTTFTSWVNSTP
+1671 TTTFTSWVNSNP
-1683 EQPAVRQGSRTW
+1683 ELSAVRQGSRTW
-1695 NYRELSKSSQ
+1695 NYGELGKSSQ
-1705 DLARVML
+1705 ALARVIL
-1712 SHGIERGDVVAVYG
+1712 SHGIKRGDVVAVYG

-1747 TIDPQL
+1747 TLDPQL
-1753 PSQRQRLMLQE
+1753 PSERQQLMLQE
-1764 AKVKCIL
+1764 AKVKYIL
-1771 YVDSQYPEDREIWQ
+1771 HIDSQPPKDQEIWQ
-1785 SLTVICINPDT
+1785 SLTIICINPDT
-1796 AVAIN
+1796 AEAIN
-1801 YRQESSHPILL
+1801 SLESSHRILL
-1812 PEISANDAA
+1812 PKISADDAA

-1846 LNWQRQTFGINQKDR
+1846 LNWQRQTFGISQQDR

-1890 TPEDKLEPTK
+1890 AQEDKLEPTK
-1900 ILGYLE
+1900 ILRYLE
-1906 REQISVL
+1906 HEQISVL

-1923 LTSVPSEV
+1923 LANVPSE
-1931 SLHNLRWLFLAGEPL
+1931 SLRNLRWLFLAGEPL
-1946 KETLV
+1946 KQTFV
-1951 LQWRDAFLQ
+1951 LQWRDAFPQ

-1975 AKCYYQVPNEPTPG
+1975 AKCYYQVPSEPTVG
-1989 VQPVGRTLPETQAL
+1989 VQPVGWPLPETQAL
-2003 VLSANGQ
+2003 VLGTNRQ
-2010 LCGIGEAGEIVLR
+2010 LCGIGEPGEIVLR

-2033 ALEEMRSRFVKNH
+2033 APEEKRFRFVNNH
-2046 FRNDERDLLYYTGD
+2046 FRNDDQDLLYYTGD

-2077 RQVKIRGI
+2077 HQVKIRGI

-2097 QHPFVHQT
+2097 EHASVHQT
-2105 VVIAHEER
+2105 VVTAHEDDFGEQR

-2119 PNQDSTPT
+2119 PNQESTPT
-2127 ISEIRRFLST
+2127 INEIRRFLST
-2137 KLPQYMMPSSFVF
+2137 KLPQYIVPSSFVF

-2156 TPNGKV
+2156 TPNGKI

-2168 TPSNINNLDTFVEPR
+2168 TPSNIINLDIFVEPR
-2183 NQLELQLVQIWSKI
+2183 NQLEMQLVQIWSKI

-2219 PYLITQIKQQFGK
+2219 PYLMAQIKQQFGK

-2245 EQLATILQIDSNY
+2245 EQLATIVQIDSDY
-2258 SNSSCLVPIQ
+2258 SNSSCLIPIQ

-2293 RYLGDE
+2293 RYLGAD
-2299 QPLYSFQA
+2299 QPLYSFQV
-2307 NNLDVEPDTRIQDM
+2307 NNLDGELEPATRIKDM

-2331 VQPQGPYFLGGHS
+2331 IQPKGPYFLGGHS

-2353 ANQLLDGGHEVALV
+2353 ATQLLDQGHIVALAV
-2367 VILDMSAPTSKDKQA
+2367 MIDMSAPTSKDKQA
-2382 RIERLD
+2382 RIERID
-2388 WDHARWLIEAI
+2388 WDHARWLIELI

-2408 NMDISYDTLRSL
+2408 NIDISYDTLQSL
-2420 SEKEQLKYVLQHLKM
+2420 PVEEQLKHVLQHLKM
-2435 VNMLPPH
+2435 VNMLPPN
-2442 AEINQLKNMVQA
+2442 AEITQMKNMVQA
-2454 LKANSLSLINYVPKH
+2454 LKANSLSLINYVPEQI
-2469 LYPGRIT
+2469 YPGRIT
-2476 LLRASETPPERL
+2476 LLRASEIPPERL
-2488 NSKFSEIS
+2488 ASKFSEIS

-2528 VQVLAEQLKNCIQ
+2528 VQVLAERLKVCIE
-2541 QALCRQGGRG
+2541 QAQANMALLNM
-2551 QGAGSREQ
+2551 SMN
-2559 GAGGRGLSG
+2559 
-2568 AGFFD
+2568 

>member
-1 VNVEQLLANLT
+1 MNVEQLVANLT

-38 RDLLANHKAELIL
+38 RDLLAKNKAELIL
-51 LLQEKNAN
+51 LLQDKNAATN
-59 PDTDLPLV
+59 TDLPLI
-67 KADRL
+67 KADRT

-110 VVALEQSL
+110 VVALEQSF

-134 INDRPVQ
+134 INEQPVQ
-141 IIADSLTLS
+141 VIADSLTLS

-157 DLPESERAIACQK
+157 ELPESERAIAWQK
-170 LATTELARPF
+170 LATTELAQPF
-180 DLASSPLIRACV
+180 DLASSALIRACV
-192 VKLTELEHAFILTV
+192 VKFTELEHAFILTV

-220 RELAIIYSALCNNL
+220 RELATIYSAICNNL

-294 GAVQYV
+294 GAVQYI

-313 SRQEA
+313 SRQEG

-349 NRDRLELEG
+349 NRDHLELEG

-387 QVTLEAYA
+387 QMTLEAYA

-441 SSLPVEGATAKFDL
+441 SSLPVESATAKFDL
-455 TLSMQNTST
+455 TLSLQNTGT

-475 GMWQYNADLFDERT
+475 GMWQYNADLFDAGT

-500 LEGIVANPQERIAQ
+500 LSGIVANPQERIAQ
-514 LPLLTKSEQQQ
+514 LPLLTAVEQQQ
-525 LLVEWNNTQVDYPQ
+525 LLVDWNNTWLDYPS

-562 DNQQLTYHQLN
+562 ENQQLTYHQLN
-573 CRANQLAHYLHSLGV
+573 CRANQLAHYLCSLGV
-588 KPDTLVG
+588 KPDVLVG

-601 LEMVV
+601 LEMVI

-617 YLPLDPEYPPE
+617 YLPLDSEYPPE
-628 RLRFM
+628 RLNFM
-633 LEDATVSVLLTQQQL
+633 LEDAQVSLLLTQQRLVDQ
-648 IDKLPPNQAQVVF
+648 LPPNQAKQVF
-661 LDEAWSE
+661 LDEACSQ
-668 IAQNNQDNPSSGV
+668 IAQNNQHNLTTGV
-681 KAFHLANLIYTSG
+681 KAFHLANVIYTSG

-699 KGVMVEHQGLCNLAQ
+699 KGVMVEHKGLCNLAQ
-714 AQKITFGLTCSSRVL
+714 AQKTTFGLTCSSRVL

-739 ISEILMALFSGGTL
+739 ISEILMALFSGATL
-753 YLGTKDSL
+753 YLGSKDSL

-767 IKQLRKHCITHIT
+767 IKQLRNYSITHIT

-804 EACPLELIKQWSVGR
+804 EACPAELIRQWSIGR

-833 ATIAKCTPEDE
+833 ATIAKCNNNK
-844 KISIGKAIANT
+844 KISIGQAIANT
-855 QVYILDENLQPVPIG
+855 QLYILDENLQPVPVG

-900 PFQRGRGAAL
+900 PF
-910 RLRSVTEGQGSRGE
+910 GSG
-924 TEDQS
+924 
-929 SNSERLYKTG
+929 RLYKTG

-957 NQVKVRGFRIE
+957 NQVKIRGFRIE
-968 LGEIETA
+968 SGEIETA

-982 QTCCAI
+982 QTCCVI
-988 AHEDIPGEKRLV
+988 AREDTPGEKRLV
-1000 AYVVPYPQVT
+1000 AYIVPYPQVT
-1010 CTEQSRSTLTINQ
+1010 PTINQ

-1032 PEYMVPNAF
+1032 PEYMLPQAF

-1051 NGKVDRRAL
+1051 NGKVDRRTL

-1065 HSEQKGKYVAP
+1065 HSEQKDKYVAP

-1094 EQVGIDDN
+1094 KQVGIHDN
-1102 FFEVGGHSLLA
+1102 FFELGGHSLLA

-1118 RIRNI
+1118 RIRSI

-1136 ATIAELARSLEQL
+1136 ATVAELAQLIEQL
-1149 QQQVLR
+1149 QQ
-1155 LRSVQDLEFST
+1155 QDLEFST

-1171 RAKNT
+1171 RTKNT

-1196 GGTYNIPLTLRLAG
+1196 GGTYNIPLTLRLVG

-1241 PIQIIREQE
+1241 PIQIIREE
-1250 IGRGQGAGGREQG
+1250 AGGRGQG

-1271 SQLTSTPWTVSIVD
+1271 SQLTSIPWTVSIVD

-1290 TLVLSEAEVTEKE
+1290 TLVLSEAEVSEKE
-1303 IALQQLVQKQ
+1303 IVLQQLVQKQ
-1313 AIQAFNLANEPLVRA
+1313 ANQAFNLANEPLIRA

-1362 ALYNAYSQSQPSPL
+1362 ALYNAYSQGQSSPL
-1376 APLPIQYADFAI
+1376 ALLPIQYADFAI

-1404 YWQQQLANAPTLLSL
+1404 YWQQQLADAPTLLSL

-1430 YHGAYQELA
+1430 YQGAYQELT
-1439 LSKELSVA
+1439 LSKELSIA

-1492 EIEGLIG
+1492 EIESLIG
-1499 FFVNT
+1499 FFINT
-1504 LVLRTRLDGNPSFSQ
+1504 LVMRTRLDGNPSFRQ
-1519 LLSQVRE
+1519 LLSRVRE
-1526 VALGAYSHQDLPF
+1526 VALGAYTHQDLPF

-1578 VEPISMSEAASKFDL
+1578 VEPILMSEAASKFDL

-1626 FHHLLNQIVAEPD
+1626 FHHLLNQIVVDAD
-1639 SAIASY
+1639 SNIASY
-1645 SLVTPQTR
+1645 SLVTPQAR

-1671 TTTFTSWVNSTP
+1671 TTTFTSWVNSAP
-1683 EQPAVRQGSRTW
+1683 ELSAVRQGSRTW
-1695 NYRELSKSSQ
+1695 NYGELGNKSQ
-1705 DLARVML
+1705 ALAKVLL
-1712 SHGIERGDVVAVYG
+1712 SHGIQRGDVVAVYG

-1740 LSGGVLL
+1740 LSGGVIL

-1753 PSQRQRLMLQE
+1753 PSDRQRLMLQE
-1764 AKVKCIL
+1764 AKAKCIL
-1771 YVDSQYPEDREIWQ
+1771 YINSQYPEDQIWQ

-1796 AVAIN
+1796 AEAIN
-1801 YRQESSHPILL
+1801 SLESSHTIPL

-1890 TPEDKLEPTK
+1890 APEDKLEPTK

-1913 HTVPSLAQSW
+1913 HTVPSLAQLW
-1923 LTSVPSEV
+1923 LANVPSQ
-1931 SLHNLRWLFLAGEPL
+1931 SLHNLRCLFLAGEPL

-1951 LQWRDAFLQ
+1951 LQWRDAFPQ
-1960 AGEIVNLY
+1960 PGEIVNLY

-1975 AKCYYQVPNEPTPG
+1975 AKCYYQVPSKPTPG

-2010 LCGIGEAGEIVLR
+2010 LCGIGESGEIVLR

-2046 FRNDERDLLYYTGD
+2046 FRNDDQDLLYYTGD

-2072 LGRLD
+2072 LGRQD
-2077 RQVKIRGI
+2077 YQVKIRGI

-2127 ISEIRRFLST
+2127 ISEIRSFLST

-2183 NQLELQLVQIWSKI
+2183 NQLELQLVQVWSKI

-2219 PYLITQIKQQFGK
+2219 PYLMAQIKQQFSK

-2245 EQLATILQIDSNY
+2245 EQLATILQIDSDY

-2307 NNLDVEPDTRIQDM
+2307 NNLDVEPATRIKDM
-2321 ASHYIQAMQT
+2321 ASHYIQAMQA

-2353 ANQLLDGGHEVALV
+2353 ATQLLDRGHEVALV

-2388 WDHARWLIEAI
+2388 WDHARWLIESI

-2408 NMDISYDTLRSL
+2408 NIDISYDTLRSL
-2420 SEKEQLKYVLQHLKM
+2420 SEEEQLKYVLQHLKM
-2435 VNMLPPH
+2435 VNMLPPN
-2442 AEINQLKNMVQA
+2442 AEITQLKNMVQA
-2454 LKANSLSLINYVPKH
+2454 LKANSLSPINYVPQQI
-2469 LYPGRIT
+2469 YPGRIT
-2476 LLRASETPPERL
+2476 LIRASEIPPERL
-2488 NSKFSEIS
+2488 TSKFSEIS

-2541 QALCRQGGRG
+2541 QALRRQGGRG
-2551 QGAGSREQ
+2551 QGAWGI
-2559 GAGGRGLSG
+2559 
-2568 AGFFD
+2568 

>member
-1 VNVEQLLANLT
+1 MNIEQLVIDLS

-38 RDLLANHKAELIL
+38 RDLLAKNKAELIL
-51 LLQEKNAN
+51 LLHKKNAA
-59 PDTDLPLV
+59 PDTDSPLI
-67 KADRL
+67 KTERP

-102 IKLHGQLN
+102 FKLHGHLN

-118 NKIIARHEVLR
+118 NKIIERHEALR
-129 TNFRT
+129 TNFHT
-134 INDRPVQ
+134 INEQPVQ
-141 IIADSLTLS
+141 VIADSLTLS
-150 VPVVDLT
+150 VPVLDLT
-157 DLPESERAIACQK
+157 ELPESEREIACQQ
-170 LATTELARPF
+170 LATTEAAQPF

-192 VKLTELEHAFILTV
+192 VKLKELEYALVLTV
-206 HHIIVDGWSTGILM
+206 HHILVDGWSTGVLM
-220 RELAIIYSALCNNL
+220 RELATIYSALCNNL
-234 SPKLPELPIQY
+234 SPELPELPIQY

-259 VLQTQL
+259 VLQRQL
-265 DYWKQQLKN
+265 DYWKQLLKN

-287 PAIQTYR
+287 PAIQNYR
-294 GAVQYV
+294 GAVQYI
-300 ELSSELSQAIANF
+300 ELSNELSQAIANF
-313 SRQEA
+313 SRQEGA
-318 ASLFMTLF
+318 TLFMTLF
-326 CAYVTLLYRY
+326 AAYVTLLYRY

-349 NRDRLELEG
+349 NRDRTELEG

-379 GQLLSRVR
+379 QQLVGRVR
-387 QVTLEAYA
+387 QMTLQAYA

-409 PQRNL
+409 PQRDL
-414 SHTPLFQVMFVLQNA
+414 SYTPLFQVMFVLQNA
-429 PISEVELAGLTI
+429 PMSEIELAGLTI
-441 SSLPVEGATAKFDL
+441 SSLPIQSAVAKFDL
-455 TLSMQNTST
+455 TLSLQNTA
-464 STTLSTSTGLV
+464 TGLV
-475 GMWQYNADLFDERT
+475 GLWEYNADLFDAAT
-489 IERMSGHFVTL
+489 IERMSGHFQTL
-500 LEGIVANPQERIAQ
+500 LEGIVANPQERISQ
-514 LPLLTKSEQQQ
+514 LPLLTEVEQQQ
-525 LLVEWNNTQVDYPQ
+525 LLVEWNDTQSNYSQ

-550 VERTPDAVAVVF
+550 VKRTPNAVAVVF
-562 DNQQLTYHQLN
+562 EDQQLTYQQLN
-573 CRANQLAHYLHSLGV
+573 SRANQLAHYLKSLGV
-588 KPDTLVG
+588 AADVLVG
-595 ICVERS
+595 LCVERS

-617 YLPLDPEYPPE
+617 YVPLDPEYPQD
-628 RLRFM
+628 RLSFM
-633 LEDATVSVLLTQQQL
+633 LEDTQLSVLLTQQHL
-648 IDKLPPNQAQVVF
+648 IERLPKHQAQLVC
-661 LDEAWSE
+661 LDTEWESISQLSDFDLVNSTSSE
-668 IAQNNQDNPSSGV
+668 
-681 KAFHLANLIYTSG
+681 NLVYVIYTSG
-694 STGRP
+694 STGKP
-699 KGVMVEHQGLCNLAQ
+699 KGVMIQHQSLVNLTQAAIVEYGLSDAWVGQ
-714 AQKITFGLTCSSRVL
+714 SQRVL
-729 QFASFSFDAS
+729 QFCSICFDAAAV
-739 ISEILMALFSGGTL
+739 EIYPSLCCGATVVLR
-753 YLGTKDSL
+753 TKKMLSSVQTFIEKCRDWGITVLNLPIAYWHQLTFELVNANLL
-761 LPGEPL
+761 LPDCIRLVVIGGE
-767 IKQLRKHCITHIT
+767 H
-780 LPPSALAVM
+780 
-789 PVEELPTLQ
+789 
-798 TIIVAG
+798 
-804 EACPLELIKQWSVGR
+804 PLEQRFRMWEQHIGEYPQLI
-819 NFFNAYGPTEASVC
+819 NAYGPTEATVEVTYKLLGIHQQKL
-833 ATIAKCTPEDE
+833 TIGRP
-844 KISIGKAIANT
+844 IYNT
-855 QVYILDENLQPVPIG
+855 QIYILDQYLQPVPIG

-895 KFISN
+895 KFIGN
-900 PFQRGRGAAL
+900 PFQRGRGV
-910 RLRSVTEGQGSRGE
+910 REQGSKGE
-924 TEDQS
+924 AEDQS

-939 DLARYLPN
+939 DLARYLPD

-957 NQVKVRGFRIE
+957 NQVKIRGFRIE

-975 LSQHGDV
+975 LSEHGDV
-982 QTCCAI
+982 QSCCVI
-988 AHEDIPGEKRLV
+988 AREDTPGEKRLV

-1010 CTEQSRSTLTINQ
+1010 CTERSRSTPTIDQ
-1023 LRQFLKAKL
+1023 LRHSLKAKL

-1051 NGKVDRRAL
+1051 NDKVDRRAL

-1065 HSEQKGKYVAP
+1065 QNEQKDKYVAP
-1076 RTPIEEM
+1076 RTPIQEM

-1094 EQVGIDDN
+1094 ERVGIYDN

-1113 TQLLS
+1113 TQLVS

-1123 FKVELPLRELFAK
+1123 FKVELPLRELFAR
-1136 ATIAELARSLEQL
+1136 ATIAELAQSIGQL
-1149 QQQVLR
+1149 QEQVLR
-1155 LRSVQDLEFST
+1155 LRSVQDLELST

-1171 RAKNT
+1171 RAENA

-1187 WFLDQLQSL
+1187 WFLDQLQPL
-1196 GGTYNIPLTLRLAG
+1196 GGLYNIPLTLRLFG
-1210 TLNQAALEKSLQ
+1210 TLNVAALEQSLQ
-1222 EIIYR
+1222 EIIHR
-1227 HEALRTNFITVDGQ
+1227 HEVLRTNFINVDGQ
-1241 PIQIIREQE
+1241 PTQII
-1250 IGRGQGAGGREQG
+1250 REQG
-1263 AGSKRLPL
+1263 AGSREQGAGSRGQGIVRTSDPL
-1271 SQLTSTPWTVSIVD
+1271 GFAPWTVSIVD
-1285 LKHLS
+1285 FKHLS
-1290 TLVLSEAEVTEKE
+1290 TLVLSEAEVSEKE
-1303 IALQQLVQKQ
+1303 IATQQLVQKQ
-1313 AIQAFNLANEPLVRA
+1313 AIQGFNLANEPLVRA

-1342 FIHHIVCDGW
+1342 YIHHIVSDGW
-1352 SMGVFVQELV
+1352 SMGVFMQEL
-1362 ALYNAYSQSQPSPL
+1362 ASLYNAYSQDQPSPL

-1388 WQRNWLQ
+1388 WQRQWLQ

-1404 YWQQQLANAPTLLSL
+1404 YWQQQLADAPTLLSL

-1430 YHGAYQELA
+1430 YHGAYQAIA
-1439 LSKELSVA
+1439 LSKELSIA

-1459 FMTLLA
+1459 FMTLLT

-1499 FFVNT
+1499 FFINT
-1504 LVLRTRLDGNPSFSQ
+1504 LVLRTRLDGNPSFKQ
-1519 LLSQVRE
+1519 LLSRVRE
-1526 VALGAYSHQDLPF
+1526 VALSAYAHQDLPF

-1567 ANTQLELFGLS
+1567 ADTQLELFGLS
-1578 VEPISMSEAASKFDL
+1578 VEPILMSEAASKFDL
-1593 SLYVA
+1593 SLYVG
-1598 EYEQGITL
+1598 EHEQGITL

-1626 FHHLLNQIVAEPD
+1626 FHHLLNQIVVDAD
-1639 SAIASY
+1639 SAIAAY
-1645 SLVTPQTR
+1645 SLVTPQAQL
-1653 FLLPDPTTAIPQP
+1653 LLPDPTTAIPEP

-1671 TTTFTSWVNSTP
+1671 TTTFTSWVNSNP
-1683 EQPAVRQGSRTW
+1683 ELSAVRQGSRTW
-1695 NYRELSKSSQ
+1695 NYGELGKSSQ
-1705 DLARVML
+1705 ALARVIL

-1726 TSSFGLIASAIAVL
+1726 TSSFGFIASAIAVL
-1740 LSGGVLL
+1740 LSGAVLL

-1753 PSQRQRLMLQE
+1753 PRDTSGGLRQRQQLMLQE
-1764 AKVKCIL
+1764 AKAKHIL
-1771 YVDSQYPEDREIWQ
+1771 YIDSQPPKDQEIWQ
-1785 SLTVICINPDT
+1785 SLTIIYVNPDT
-1796 AVAIN
+1796 AEAIN
-1801 YRQESSHPILL
+1801 SLESSHTTPL
-1812 PEISANDAA
+1812 PKISADDAA

-1846 LNWQRQTFGINQKDR
+1846 LNWQRQTFGISQQDR

-1890 TPEDKLEPTK
+1890 AQGDKLEPTK
-1900 ILGYLE
+1900 ILRYLE

-1923 LTSVPSEV
+1923 LANVPSE
-1931 SLHNLRWLFLAGEPL
+1931 SLRNLRWLFLAGEPL
-1946 KETLV
+1946 KETLI
-1951 LQWRDAFLQ
+1951 LQWRDAFPQ

-1975 AKCYYQVPNEPTPG
+1975 AKCYYQVPSEPTVG

-2003 VLSANGQ
+2003 VLNTNRQ
-2010 LCGIGEAGEIVLR
+2010 LCGIGEPGEIVLR

-2033 ALEEMRSRFVKNH
+2033 APEEKRSRFVKNH
-2046 FRNDERDLLYYTGD
+2046 FRNDDQDLLYYTGD

-2097 QHPFVHQT
+2097 QHPSVHQT
-2105 VVIAHEER
+2105 VVTSHEDDSGEQR

-2119 PNQDSTPT
+2119 PNQESTPT

-2137 KLPQYMMPSSFVF
+2137 KLPQYIVPSSFVF

-2156 TPNGKV
+2156 TPNGKI

-2183 NQLELQLVQIWSKI
+2183 NQLEMQLVQIWSKV

-2219 PYLITQIKQQFGK
+2219 PYLMAQIKQQLAK

-2245 EQLATILQIDSNY
+2245 EQLATVVQIDSDY

-2293 RYLGDE
+2293 RYLGAD
-2299 QPLYSFQA
+2299 QPLYSFQV
-2307 NNLDVEPDTRIQDM
+2307 NNLDGLEPATRIKDM
-2321 ASHYIQAMQT
+2321 ASHYIEAMQA
-2331 VQPQGPYFLGGHS
+2331 VQPRGPYFLGGHS

-2353 ANQLLDGGHEVALV
+2353 ATQLLHQGHIVALV
-2367 VILDMSAPTSKDKQA
+2367 VMIDMSAPTSKDKQA

-2388 WDHARWLIEAI
+2388 WDHARWLIELI

-2408 NMDISYDTLRSL
+2408 NIDISYDTLQSL
-2420 SEKEQLKYVLQHLKM
+2420 PVEEQLKHVLQHLKM
-2435 VNMLPPH
+2435 VNMLPPN
-2442 AEINQLKNMVQA
+2442 AEITQMKNMVQA
-2454 LKANSLSLINYVPKH
+2454 LKANSLSLINYVPEQI
-2469 LYPGRIT
+2469 YPGRIT
-2476 LLRASETPPERL
+2476 LLRARETPPERL
-2488 NSKFSEIS
+2488 ASKFSEIS
-2496 QDSTWGWSEYSC
+2496 QDSTWGWSEYSG

-2528 VQVLAEQLKNCIQ
+2528 VQFLAERLKVCIE
-2541 QALCRQGGRG
+2541 QAQANMAL
-2551 QGAGSREQ
+2551 
-2559 GAGGRGLSG
+2559 LNMN
-2568 AGFFD
+2568 